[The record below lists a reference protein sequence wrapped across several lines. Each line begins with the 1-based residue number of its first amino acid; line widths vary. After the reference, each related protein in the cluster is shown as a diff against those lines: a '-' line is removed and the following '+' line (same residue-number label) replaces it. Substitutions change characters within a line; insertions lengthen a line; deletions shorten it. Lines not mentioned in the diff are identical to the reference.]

1 MVWRV
6 LLLRSDTR
14 LTPSEIA
21 MRAVWEATIILLCGG
36 AAEHP
41 FCVFPRETLST
52 RAKRDRRAHTGI
64 RMSRFLYFGFRSLA
78 GRSDLR
84 PSPILLGVSR
94 DTPVQ
99 TPRKPKRRTRS
110 RSAGSRYSG
119 CVLAPQLLSPPTPIC
134 CSATRTTVWCTG
146 GNSYAWAAFS
156 SSCGV

>member
-6 LLLRSDTR
+6 LLLRSDIR
-14 LTPSEIA
+14 QTPSEIA
-21 MRAVWEATIILLCGG
+21 MRAVWEANTISLCGN
-36 AAEHP
+36 AATHP

-84 PSPILLGVSR
+84 PSPILLDVSR